1 MKGLPMDQVF
11 TVVGMSCGHCE
22 RAVTQA
28 VQGLD
33 PKALV
38 LINRSA
44 QEVKV
49 NSEQPRQAIARA
61 IAEEGYEV
69 S

>member
-1 MKGLPMDQVF
+1 MKGI
-11 TVVGMSCGHCE
+11 
-22 RAVTQA
+22 
-28 VQGLD
+28 D
-33 PKALV
+33 PKAQV

>member
-1 MKGLPMDQVF
+1 MDQVF

-28 VQGLD
+28 VQRID
-33 PKALV
+33 PEAQV
-38 LINRSA
+38 SINRSA

>member
-1 MKGLPMDQVF
+1 MDQEF

-22 RAVTQA
+22 RAVTPA
-28 VQGLD
+28 VQRID
-33 PKALV
+33 PTALV
-38 LINRSA
+38 TINRSA
-44 QEVKV
+44 QEVRV

-61 IAEEGYEV
+61 MAEEGYEV

>member
-1 MKGLPMDQVF
+1 MDQVF
-11 TVVGMSCGHCE
+11 NVVGMSCGHCE

-28 VQGLD
+28 VQRID
-33 PKALV
+33 PEAQV
-38 LINRSA
+38 TINRNA

-61 IAEEGYEV
+61 IAEEGYDV

>member
-1 MKGLPMDQVF
+1 MEQVF
-11 TVVGMSCGHCE
+11 TVVGMTCGHCE

-28 VQGLD
+28 VQRID
-33 PKALV
+33 PQAQV
-38 LINRSA
+38 QINRSA

-49 NSEQPRQAIARA
+49 NSEQPRQTLAEA
-61 IAEEGYEV
+61 IAEEGYQV

>member
-1 MKGLPMDQVF
+1 MDQEF

-28 VQGLD
+28 VQRID
-33 PKALV
+33 PEARV
-38 LINRSA
+38 SINRSA
-44 QEVKV
+44 QEVRV
-49 NSEQPRQAIARA
+49 NGEQPRQAIARA

>member
-11 TVVGMSCGHCE
+11 TVVGMSCDHCE

-28 VQGLD
+28 VQGID
-33 PKALV
+33 PKAQV

>member
-1 MKGLPMDQVF
+1 MDQVF

-28 VQGLD
+28 VQRID
-33 PKALV
+33 PEAQV
-38 LINRSA
+38 TINRSA

>member
-1 MKGLPMDQVF
+1 MDQVF

-28 VQGLD
+28 VQGID
-33 PKALV
+33 PKAQV

>member
-28 VQGLD
+28 VQRID
-33 PKALV
+33 PEAQV
-38 LINRSA
+38 TINRSA

>member
-1 MKGLPMDQVF
+1 MKGRPMDQVF

-28 VQGLD
+28 VQGID
-33 PKALV
+33 PKAQV

>member
-1 MKGLPMDQVF
+1 MDQVF

-28 VQGLD
+28 VQRID
-33 PKALV
+33 PEAQV
-38 LINRSA
+38 TINRNA

>member
-1 MKGLPMDQVF
+1 MDQEF

-22 RAVTQA
+22 RALTPA
-28 VQGLD
+28 VQRID
-33 PKALV
+33 PTALV
-38 LINRSA
+38 TINRSA
-44 QEVKV
+44 QEVRV

-61 IAEEGYEV
+61 MAEEGYEV